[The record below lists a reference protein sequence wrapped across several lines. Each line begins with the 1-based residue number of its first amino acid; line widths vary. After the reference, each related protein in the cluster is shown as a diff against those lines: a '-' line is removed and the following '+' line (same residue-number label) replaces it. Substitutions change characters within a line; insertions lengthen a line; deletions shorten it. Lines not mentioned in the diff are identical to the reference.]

1 MGPVNCSGDI
11 EVRVALDACVD
22 GTRNSVFYYRNR
34 ASTGAPAFFEIEY
47 QIDGGTWTNPKGA
60 QTNNYYTAIQNGV
73 EESVS
78 VSVPSDS
85 TISWRYKDT
94 LSVNALSTK
103 SFELATPTP
112 LSVLCG
118 GLLEHTV
125 AIGDCVD
132 RKASSTPV
140 SYTHLTLP
148 TNLRV

>member
-1 MGPVNCSGDI
+1 MVREIQYFITAI
-11 EVRVALDACVD
+11 EQAQ
-22 GTRNSVFYYRNR
+22 GTSI
-34 ASTGAPAFFEIEY
+34 FEIEY

-112 LSVLCG
+112 LSVLW
-118 GLLEHTV
+118 GLLEQQLQLDLV
-125 AIGDCVD
+125 
-132 RKASSTPV
+132 STEKPHQ
-140 SYTHLTLP
+140 HLL
-148 TNLRV
+148 